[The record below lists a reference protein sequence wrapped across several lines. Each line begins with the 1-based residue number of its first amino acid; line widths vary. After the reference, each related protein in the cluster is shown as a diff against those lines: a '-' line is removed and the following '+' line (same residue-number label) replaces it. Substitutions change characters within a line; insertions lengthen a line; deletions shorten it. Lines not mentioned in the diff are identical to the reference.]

1 MSEYGVE
8 GSPEQETNT
17 KEANPHAID
26 KWAQEVTHRPKC
38 KVGGPTGG
46 SAGRPTRGP
55 HRLQVPRG
63 GLPLAVDGGLM
74 RLGL

>member
-8 GSPEQETNT
+8 GPPEQETSAT
-17 KEANPHAID
+17 EANPHAID

-46 SAGRPTRGP
+46 SAEQPVGPTAFRF
-55 HRLQVPRG
+55 HVEVADWLLISV
-63 GLPLAVDGGLM
+63 
-74 RLGL
+74 